1 MSARHGPQ
9 ALVWAFLFLIS
20 LVVGKALLDL
30 AVSNPEYAVAAL
42 ALALFIDAVALEV
55 VRPLIWYALFYGCL
69 IVSSALAYVNVKE
82 GEKINVVFAALM
94 YLPVVPFVMVMF
106 YTGKRYTRQRFALPY
121 NE

>member
-42 ALALFIDAVALEV
+42 ALALFIDAVALEM
-55 VRPLIWYALFYGCL
+55 VRPLIWYALSYGCL
-69 IVSSALAYVNVKE
+69 MISFALAYVNVKE
-82 GEKINVVFAALM
+82 EEKINVVFAALM
-94 YLPVVPFVMVMF
+94 YLPVVLVVMVMF
-106 YTGKRYTRQRFALPY
+106 YIWKRLLYPDYALKF

>member
-1 MSARHGPQ
+1 MSARHGPR

-55 VRPLIWYALFYGCL
+55 VRPLIWYALSYGCL
-69 IVSSALAYVNVKE
+69 LISFALAYVNVKE
-82 GEKINVVFAALM
+82 EEKINVVFAALM
-94 YLPVVPFVMVMF
+94 YLPVVLVVMVMF
-106 YTGKRYTRQRFALPY
+106 YIGKRLLYPDYALKF